1 MAQILKDEN
10 RDKIIN
16 ETIKI
21 VSIIGIDKVSM
32 RDIASKCNMTV
43 GNLYRYFD
51 SKQSLMGVIYEP
63 FINKLDYIL
72 KKYTNESVSIFN
84 EDFKEIKYEQVNEI
98 LDKLSADLVKMNNY
112 NHLELKICM
121 RNKKV
126 NAMLKDW
133 FSNLLFNLSKQW
145 NANNITIIYCEA
157 LASATFEGVNYLFE
171 QNLSEKELNME
182 LNRFLKGFIGLLK
195 TTEEN

>member
-21 VSIIGIDKVSM
+21 VSVIGIDKVSM

-51 SKQSLMGVIYEP
+51 NKQSLMSVIYEP

-72 KKYTNESVSIFN
+72 KKYTNESISIFS

-133 FSNLLFNLSKQW
+133 FSDRKS
-145 NANNITIIYCEA
+145 
-157 LASATFEGVNYLFE
+157 VV
-171 QNLSEKELNME
+171 
-182 LNRFLKGFIGLLK
+182 
-195 TTEEN
+195 